1 MNRICPLVR
10 RQCLGSMCVAF
21 KESIGVYE
29 GFSIVKGKVAI
40 KVEEIHC
47 LALNVELDINQEEAL
62 KRKSEATE

>member
-1 MNRICPLVR
+1 
-10 RQCLGSMCVAF
+10 MCVAF

-47 LALNVELDINQEEAL
+47 LALNVELDINQVEAL